1 MKKQCLVIG
10 LGIFGMSVA
19 KKLSEEGVD
28 VLAID
33 KDMRLVERASKFVNK
48 AICLNINSLDAFN
61 NLPMDSFDIA
71 VVGIGENVPVSI
83 LTCLAL
89 KETKIKYI
97 IAKGGDK
104 LHKEVFIK
112 PYGKKA
118 CQSNDDKQNSQ
129 CNHLPE
135 RWEHRHP
142 HKNEIENNRKN
153 NQNQP

>member
-19 KKLSEEGVD
+19 RKLSEEGVD

-48 AICLNINSLDAFN
+48 AICLNINSLDALN

-104 LHKEVFIK
+104 LHKEVLEKLDIDEIILPEEYLGIMTAENIVNNKFDK
-112 PYGKKA
+112 EEK
-118 CQSNDDKQNSQ
+118 SKQN
-129 CNHLPE
+129 
-135 RWEHRHP
+135 
-142 HKNEIENNRKN
+142 
-153 NQNQP
+153 

>member
-104 LHKEVFIK
+104 LHKEVLEKLDI
-112 PYGKKA
+112 
-118 CQSNDDKQNSQ
+118 DEII
-129 CNHLPE
+129 LPE
-135 RWEHRHP
+135 EYLGIMTAENIV
-142 HKNEIENNRKN
+142 KNKFKKEEKDK
-153 NQNQP
+153 

>member
-48 AICLNINSLDAFN
+48 ALCLNINSLDAFN

-104 LHKEVFIK
+104 LHKEVLEKLDI
-112 PYGKKA
+112 
-118 CQSNDDKQNSQ
+118 DEII
-129 CNHLPE
+129 LPE
-135 RWEHRHP
+135 EYLG
-142 HKNEIENNRKN
+142 IMTAENIVN
-153 NQNQP
+153 NKFKKEEKDK

>member
-1 MKKQCLVIG
+1 MKKQCLIIG
-10 LGIFGMSVA
+10 LGIFGMSIA
-19 KKLSEEGVD
+19 RKLSEEGAQI
-28 VLAID
+28 LAID

-48 AICLNINSLDAFN
+48 ALCLNINSLDAFN

-104 LHKEVFIK
+104 LHKEVLEKLDI
-112 PYGKKA
+112 
-118 CQSNDDKQNSQ
+118 DEII
-129 CNHLPE
+129 LPE
-135 RWEHRHP
+135 EYLG
-142 HKNEIENNRKN
+142 IMTAENIVN
-153 NQNQP
+153 NKFKKEEKDK

>member
-104 LHKEVFIK
+104 LHEEVLEKLDI
-112 PYGKKA
+112 
-118 CQSNDDKQNSQ
+118 DEII
-129 CNHLPE
+129 LPE
-135 RWEHRHP
+135 EYLG
-142 HKNEIENNRKN
+142 IMTAENIVN
-153 NQNQP
+153 NKFKKEEKDK

>member
-104 LHKEVFIK
+104 LHKEVLEKLDI
-112 PYGKKA
+112 
-118 CQSNDDKQNSQ
+118 DEII
-129 CNHLPE
+129 LPE
-135 RWEHRHP
+135 EYLG
-142 HKNEIENNRKN
+142 IMTAENIVN
-153 NQNQP
+153 NKFKKEEKDK

>member
-19 KKLSEEGVD
+19 RKLSEEGVD

-48 AICLNINSLDAFN
+48 AICLNINSLDALN

-104 LHKEVFIK
+104 IHKEVLEKLDIDEIILPEEYLGIMTAENIVNNKFDK
-112 PYGKKA
+112 EEK
-118 CQSNDDKQNSQ
+118 SKQNWYKFMS
-129 CNHLPE
+129 
-135 RWEHRHP
+135 
-142 HKNEIENNRKN
+142 
-153 NQNQP
+153 